1 MALLANTCKIV
12 KGFAS
17 TGAVS
22 TGETGDYVSLGLYNH
37 ITAIVNIGEG
47 GDTGATVVLRKA
59 TSTTG
64 AGAADAPFHYF
75 YDTNTSSGDALTD
88 GGGTT
93 SAVTLSSGDD
103 SLYVLEADSADL
115 GDYDCATCKVTPTSG
130 MAFGIIY
137 ILSGA
142 RYADAVPPTATSTS
156 Y

>member
-1 MALLANTCKIV
+1 MALLAQTHKIV

-17 TGAVS
+17 TGGTS

-64 AGAADAPFHYF
+64 ASAADAKFHYF

-88 GGGTT
+88 GGEST
-93 SAVTLSSGDD
+93 SAVTLSSGNNT
-103 SLYVLEADSADL
+103 LYVLEADAADL
-115 GDYDCATCKVTPTSG
+115 GDYDCATVKMTPSSG
-130 MAFGIIY
+130 MAFDIVY
-137 ILSGA
+137 VLSGA
-142 RYADAVPPTATSTS
+142 RYADAAPPTAISS
-156 Y
+156 